1 MPYNILMMKLAIFD
15 VDGTLVDSE
24 SVYYKAAKINIERN
38 HYPLNM
44 EIISKTFGGTKDY
57 IEQLISSYLGKDYN
71 YKDYLN
77 NLTSIMDEIYTNE
90 PVKPMKGAFEI
101 LDYLKE
107 KDIKIAIATSTY
119 KEKQLPVLE
128 STKLLPY
135 IDYMVFGNEVTN
147 SKPAPDIYLKVLEK
161 ANINNNEAIIFEDSI
176 NGILS
181 GYNAKIKVIGIP
193 DQVPIPLDVQEK
205 AYKMANNLNEALDY
219 IKEILWVNH

>member
-1 MPYNILMMKLAIFD
+1 MPYNILMIKLAIFD

-57 IEQLISSYLGKDYN
+57 IEKLISSYLKEDYS

-77 NLTSIMDEIYTNE
+77 NLTSIMNEIYTNE
-90 PVKPMKGAFEI
+90 PVKVMKGTFEI

-107 KDIKIAIATSTY
+107 NNIKIAIATSTY
-119 KEKQLPVLE
+119 KDKQLPVLK

-135 IDYMVFGNEVTN
+135 IDYMVFGDEVEN

-161 ANINNNEAIIFEDSI
+161 ANVKDNEAIIFEDSI

-181 GYNAKIKVIGIP
+181 GYNANIKVVGIP
-193 DQVPIPLDVQEK
+193 DQVPIPSDVQAK
-205 AYKMANNLNEALDY
+205 ATKMANNLLEALDY

>member
-1 MPYNILMMKLAIFD
+1 MMKLAIFD

-24 SVYYKAAKINIERN
+24 SVYYKAAQINIERN

-57 IEQLISSYLGKDYN
+57 IEQLISSYLGKDYS

-77 NLTSIMDEIYTNE
+77 NLTSIMNEIYTND

-107 KDIKIAIATSTY
+107 KHIKIAIATSTC

-135 IDYMVFGNEVTN
+135 IDYMVFGNEVSN

-161 ANINNNEAIIFEDSI
+161 ANITNDCAIVFEDSI

-205 AYKMANNLNEALDY
+205 TYKMVDNLNQALAY
-219 IKEILWVNH
+219 IKDIL

>member
-24 SVYYKAAKINIERN
+24 SVYYKAAQINIERN

-57 IEQLISSYLGKDYN
+57 IEQLISSNLGKDYSYN
-71 YKDYLN
+71 DYLN
-77 NLTSIMDEIYTNE
+77 NLTSIMNEIYTND

-107 KDIKIAIATSTY
+107 KNIKIAIATSTY

-135 IDYMVFGNEVTN
+135 IDYMVFGNEVSN

-161 ANINNNEAIIFEDSI
+161 ANITNDCAIVFEDSI

-205 AYKMANNLNEALDY
+205 TYKMVDNLNQALAY
-219 IKEILWVNH
+219 IKDIL

>member
-1 MPYNILMMKLAIFD
+1 MPYNILMTKLAIFD

-24 SVYYKAAKINIERN
+24 SVYYKAAQINIERN

-57 IEQLISSYLGKDYN
+57 IEQLISSYLGKDYG

-77 NLTSIMDEIYTNE
+77 NLTSIMNEIYTND

-107 KDIKIAIATSTY
+107 KNIKIAIATSTY

-135 IDYMVFGNEVTN
+135 IDYMVFGNEVNN

-161 ANINNNEAIIFEDSI
+161 ANITNDCAIIFEDSI

-205 AYKMANNLNEALDY
+205 TYKMVDNLNEALAY
-219 IKEILWVNH
+219 IKDIL